1 MFCAGDYEYE
11 YGAGAEFAG
20 MFDSI
25 FMPGFRSW
33 NHDEP
38 YGVGWWSGRQVGN
51 SLPTLLLIVYIIS

>member
-38 YGVGWWSGRQVGN
+38 YGVGW
-51 SLPTLLLIVYIIS
+51 